1 MPDVAPAPRDAL
13 GKKTVKEDL
22 NKEGTRTDSPVSADT
37 EEAGAPVSP
46 SLDNRCDGGPA
57 RGSPER
63 LLHHSLSWPMAPG
76 ESKTVIHLKTKAMV
90 QKDNH

>member
-13 GKKTVKEDL
+13 GKKTVKEDS
-22 NKEGTRTDSPVSADT
+22 NEEGKRTDSPVSADT

-46 SLDNRCDGGPA
+46 SLDNRCDCGPA
-57 RGSPER
+57 RGSPDR
-63 LLHHSLSWPMAPG
+63 LLHHSLGWCMAPR
-76 ESKTVIHLKTKAMV
+76 ESKTVISLKTKVMV